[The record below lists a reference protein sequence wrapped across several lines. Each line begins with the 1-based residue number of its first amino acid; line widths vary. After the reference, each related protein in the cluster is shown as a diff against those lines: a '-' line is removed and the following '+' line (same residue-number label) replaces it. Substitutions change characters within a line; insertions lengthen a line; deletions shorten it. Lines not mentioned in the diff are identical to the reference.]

1 MFAVPF
7 FFSLHC
13 PKNDF
18 LSENLTKVV
27 EEKSVDLEYWKSE
40 NNCVIWIKSMKII
53 HEKSSNPLIS

>member
-18 LSENLTKVV
+18 LSENLTEVV
-27 EEKSVDLEYWKSE
+27 EEKSVKLEYWKGE
-40 NNCVIWIKSMKII
+40 NNCVNWIKSMKII
-53 HEKSSNPLIS
+53 HEKS